1 MNLQLF
7 SKSFMKRMSLLGA
20 ATLLAYPQVV
30 SAEGAILESDAV
42 AVVQQTGVE
51 VKGVVYDSTGMTA
64 IGASVVEKGNP
75 SNGTITDIDGNFT
88 LKVPEGATIVVSYI
102 GYVTQEVKVT
112 PGKILNITLQEDNQM
127 LEEVVVV
134 GYGVQKKVNLTGS
147 VAMVEGETL
156 EQRPLAN
163 ATQSLQGMVPGLY
176 VDNSNAGRPGATSS
190 LQLRGQ
196 GNLSGSGSPYVLV
209 DGVEMDLAD
218 VNPNDIESI
227 SVLKDAAASS
237 IYGARAAYGV
247 ILVTT
252 KKGKEGKTRV
262 SYQATLGWTQPMS
275 LPNMVNSVDFANFFN
290 AGTYNYDGSIQYS
303 PEKIQALQNYI
314 NTGAGDPWEG
324 LSPNSNMIGAFE
336 NSPNGLGNTNYFDLH
351 YKNAAF
357 KQNHNVSIS
366 GGGEKA
372 QYYISG
378 GMYKEE
384 GLLRYAD
391 IDYKRFN
398 FNANLNSKLTD
409 WLSVKVNTK
418 YMSSDNNTP
427 FGTGALSEAFYSDL
441 ARFRPT
447 VSVVDPNGHFTE
459 LSLIPYLQSGS
470 YTNTQNNNLT
480 LTGGLDLEPIKNWHI
495 FFDYT
500 YRYNTRD
507 YEAEKVLPNIPN
519 ATDTGTTPGTRSSMY
534 DGGATSGFTRYNM
547 NNQYQSLNLYT
558 NYTMSLNDK
567 HNFTFLL
574 GYQEE
579 YYKYK
584 MLRASVTN
592 LQYPS
597 NPSLEMADGD
607 RNLVDTRY
615 AWATRGYFARVNYDF
630 MGKYLVEVNGRY
642 DGSSRFASDNR
653 WGFFPSV
660 SLGWRISE
668 EAFMEKTKNWM
679 SNLKLRVSWGL
690 LGNQAGA
697 AYYTFASTMNPV
709 ALGNWYFNG
718 VRSGYYQPGDV
729 VDSNT
734 TWEKVDH
741 KNIGIDFG
749 FFNNQLTG
757 TFDVFQRDTRDML
770 GPSVA
775 LADMFGAVAPE
786 TNNAE
791 MRNRGWELTLQW
803 RGKIGK
809 DIDYSIGGSVA
820 DATAEVTAY
829 DGGYTDP
836 ANNWYKGKKAGEIW
850 GYRASG
856 LIQTQEEADAYN
868 STYDLTTLSGQ
879 PWTPGDVKYIDLD
892 GNNKIDY
899 GSNTRWVTDPETG
912 ERKSGMG
919 DMTIIGNTTPR
930 YQYTINGSISWKGLS
945 LSLMFQ
951 GVGKR
956 DWCPE
961 SGSVYF
967 WGSGALAQVTVF
979 EEHMDYWSENNRDA
993 YYPKPYIGAAGA
1005 NRVGAYRNKTS
1016 QKADRYV
1023 QNAAYCRLKNLTLSY
1038 NLPEKWISKAHLSKA
1053 QIFFSG
1059 ENLLTFTKLKIFD
1072 PEGLFTSNLAGSDA
1086 GKNYP
1091 MTRVFSV
1098 GVILNM

>member
-1 MNLQLF
+1 MKNPSIYLAALVCAVCLVSCTDSGCGMSSVDRPDTSVRNVNYVSGRNPLVTRSFIKLPVGSVRPEGWVRCYLELQRDGLTGHLGEI
-7 SKSFMKRMSLLGA
+7 SKWLDKEDNAWLVPGGSMGWEEVPYWLKGYGNMAYILGDEDMIA
-20 ATLLAYPQVV
+20 ETKMWI
-30 SAEGAILESDAV
+30 EGALSSRRDDGFFGPVNVRNGKPELWSQMIMLWCLQSYYEYSGDERVIDLMTGFFRWELSLPDEIFLEDYWENSR
-42 AVVQQTGVE
+42 G
-51 VKGVVYDSTGMTA
+51 G
-64 IGASVVEKGNP
+64 
-75 SNGTITDIDGNFT
+75 
-88 LKVPEGATIVVSYI
+88 
-102 GYVTQEVKVT
+102 
-112 PGKILNITLQEDNQM
+112 DN
-127 LEEVVVV
+127 L
-134 GYGVQKKVNLTGS
+134 L
-147 VAMVEGETL
+147 
-156 EQRPLAN
+156 
-163 ATQSLQGMVPGLY
+163 
-176 VDNSNAGRPGATSS
+176 
-190 LQLRGQ
+190 
-196 GNLSGSGSPYVLV
+196 
-209 DGVEMDLAD
+209 
-218 VNPNDIESI
+218 
-227 SVLKDAAASS
+227 SVLWLYDRTGEEFLLELAEKLHRNTAD
-237 IYGARAAYGV
+237 
-247 ILVTT
+247 
-252 KKGKEGKTRV
+252 
-262 SYQATLGWTQPMS
+262 WTQPTS

-290 AGTYNYDGSIQYS
+290 AGTYNFNGTYEYS
-303 PEKIQALQNYI
+303 EEKIQALRDYI
-314 NTGAGDPWEG
+314 STGAGNPWAELTPG
-324 LSPNSNMIGAFE
+324 QSMVAAFE
-336 NSPNGLGNTNYFDLH
+336 NTANGLGNTNYFDLH
-351 YKNAAF
+351 YKDAAF

-391 IDYKRFN
+391 IDYRRFN
-398 FNANLNSKLTD
+398 FNANITSKVTD
-409 WLSVKVNTK
+409 WLKLKVNTK
-418 YMSSDNNTP
+418 YMNSNSDTP
-427 FGTGALSEAFYSDL
+427 FGTGALSETFYHNL

-447 VSVVDPNGHFTE
+447 VSVVDPNGYYTE
-459 LSLIPYLQSGS
+459 LSMIPYLQSGTF
-470 YTNTQNNNLT
+470 TNTQNNNLT
-480 LTGGLDLEPIKNWHI
+480 MTGGLELEPIKNWRI

-507 YEAEKVLPNIPN
+507 YEAKKVLPEIPN
-519 ATDTGTTPGTRSSMY
+519 ADDSGTNTGTRTEIY
-534 DGGATSGFTRYNM
+534 DGGAVSGYTRSNR

-558 NYTMSLNDK
+558 NYMMTLNDK

-584 MLRASVTN
+584 LLSASVTD

-607 RNLVDTRY
+607 VTLGDTRY
-615 AWATRGYFARVNYDF
+615 GWATRGYFARINYDY
-630 MGKYLVEVNGRY
+630 MGRYLVELNGRY
-642 DGSSRFASDNR
+642 DGSSRFSKGNR

-668 EAFMEKTKNWM
+668 ESFMEKTRNWL

-697 AYYTFASTMNPV
+697 DYYTFASSMNPTGI
-709 ALGNWYFNG
+709 GNWYFNG
-718 VRSGYYQPGDV
+718 VRSGYYTPGAV

-749 FFNNQLTG
+749 FFNNALTG
-757 TFDVFQRDTRDML
+757 TFDIFQRDTRDML
-770 GPSVA
+770 GPSVD
-775 LADMFGAVAPE
+775 LADFFGAAAPE

-809 DIDYSIGGSVA
+809 DIDYSIGGSVS

-836 ANNWYKGKKAGEIW
+836 ANNWYKGKKVGEIW

-856 LIQTQEEADAYN
+856 LIQDRAEADAYN
-868 STYDLTTLSGQ
+868 SAYDLSYLSTRE
-879 PWTPGDVKYIDLD
+879 WTPGDVKYIDLNGD
-892 GNNKIDY
+892 EKIDN
-899 GSNTRWVTDPETG
+899 GDNVVGR
-912 ERKSGMG
+912 MG

-961 SGSVYF
+961 TGTAYF
-967 WGSGALAQVTVF
+967 WGAGAKAQVTVF
-979 EEHMDYWSENNRDA
+979 EEHMDYWREDNKGA
-993 YYPKPYIGAAGA
+993 YYPKPYIGGAGA
-1005 NRVGAYRNKTS
+1005 VASYRAKTS

-1023 QNAAYCRLKNLTLSY
+1023 QNAAYCRLKNLTISY
-1038 NLPEKWISKAHLSKA
+1038 DLPEKWISKAHLTKA
-1053 QIFFSG
+1053 QVFFSG

-1072 PEGLFTSNLAGSDA
+1072 PEGLFTTNLAGSDA

>member
-1 MNLQLF
+1 MDLQFF
-7 SKSFMKRMSLLGA
+7 SKGFIKQMSLLGA
-20 ATLLAYPQVV
+20 VALLACPQMV
-30 SAEGAILESDAV
+30 SAEGLSLKSDAV
-42 AVVQQTGVE
+42 NVVQQATE
-51 VKGVVYDSTGMTA
+51 VKGVVYDATGLTV
-64 IGASVVEKGNP
+64 IGASVIEKDNP

-88 LKVPEGATIVVSYI
+88 LQVAENATLVISYI
-102 GYVTQEVKVT
+102 GYVTQEVQVT

-176 VDNSNAGRPGATSS
+176 IDNSNAGRPGATST

-196 GNLSGSGSPYVLV
+196 GNLSGSGAPYVLV

-262 SYQATLGWTQPMS
+262 SYQATLGWTQPTS

-290 AGTYNYDGSIQYS
+290 AGTYNFNGTYEYS
-303 PEKIQALQNYI
+303 EEKIQALRDYI
-314 NTGAGDPWEG
+314 STGAGNPWAELTPG
-324 LSPNSNMIGAFE
+324 QSMVAAFE
-336 NSPNGLGNTNYFDLH
+336 NTANGLGNTNYFDLH
-351 YKNAAF
+351 YKDAAF

-391 IDYKRFN
+391 IDYRRFN
-398 FNANLNSKLTD
+398 FNANITSKVTD
-409 WLSVKVNTK
+409 WLKLKVNTK
-418 YMSSDNNTP
+418 YMNSNSDTP
-427 FGTGALSEAFYSDL
+427 FGTGALSETFYHNL

-447 VSVVDPNGHFTE
+447 VSVVDPNGYYTE
-459 LSLIPYLQSGS
+459 LSMIPYLQSGTF
-470 YTNTQNNNLT
+470 TNTQNNNLT
-480 LTGGLDLEPIKNWHI
+480 MTGGLELEPIKNWRI

-507 YEAEKVLPNIPN
+507 YEAKKVLPEIPN
-519 ATDTGTTPGTRSSMY
+519 ADDSGTNTGTRTEIY
-534 DGGATSGFTRYNM
+534 DGGAVSGYTRSNR

-558 NYTMSLNDK
+558 NYMMTLNDK

-584 MLRASVTN
+584 LLSASVTD

-607 RNLVDTRY
+607 VTLGDTRY
-615 AWATRGYFARVNYDF
+615 GWATRGYFARINYDY
-630 MGKYLVEVNGRY
+630 MGRYLVELNGRY
-642 DGSSRFASDNR
+642 DGSSRFSKGNR

-660 SLGWRISE
+660 SWGWRISE
-668 EAFMEKTKNWM
+668 ESFMEKTRNWL

-697 AYYTFASTMNPV
+697 DYYTFASSMNPTGI
-709 ALGNWYFNG
+709 GNWYFNG
-718 VRSGYYQPGDV
+718 VRSGYYTPGAV

-749 FFNNQLTG
+749 FFNNALTG
-757 TFDVFQRDTRDML
+757 TFDIFQRDTRDML
-770 GPSVA
+770 GPSVD
-775 LADMFGAVAPE
+775 LADFFGAAAPE

-809 DIDYSIGGSVA
+809 DIDYSIGGSVS

-836 ANNWYKGKKAGEIW
+836 ANNWYKGKKVGEIW

-856 LIQTQEEADAYN
+856 LIQDRAEADAYN
-868 STYDLTTLSGQ
+868 SAYDLSYLSTRE
-879 PWTPGDVKYIDLD
+879 WTPGDVKYIDLNGD
-892 GNNKIDY
+892 EKIDN
-899 GSNTRWVTDPETG
+899 GDNVVGR
-912 ERKSGMG
+912 MG

-961 SGSVYF
+961 TGTAYF
-967 WGSGALAQVTVF
+967 WGAGAKAQVTVF
-979 EEHMDYWSENNRDA
+979 EEHMDYWREDNKGA
-993 YYPKPYIGAAGA
+993 YYPKPYIGGAGA
-1005 NRVGAYRNKTS
+1005 VASYRAKTS

-1023 QNAAYCRLKNLTLSY
+1023 QNAAYCRLKNLTISY
-1038 NLPEKWISKAHLSKA
+1038 DLPEKWISKAHLTKA
-1053 QIFFSG
+1053 QVFFSG

-1072 PEGLFTSNLAGSDA
+1072 PEGLFTTNLAGSDA

>member
-1 MNLQLF
+1 MNLHLF
-7 SKSFMKRMSLLGA
+7 SKSFIKQMSLLGTA
-20 ATLLAYPQVV
+20 ALLAYPQVI
-30 SAEGAILESDAV
+30 SANEAQPESDV
-42 AVVQQTGVE
+42 VSIVQQTTIE
-51 VKGVVYDSTGMTA
+51 VKGVVYDPTGMTV
-64 IGASVVEKGNP
+64 IGASIIEKGNP
-75 SNGTITDIDGNFT
+75 GNGTITDIDGNFT
-88 LKVPEGATIVVSYI
+88 MKVPENATLVISYI

-112 PGKILNITLQEDNQM
+112 PGKPMNITLLEDNQM
-127 LEEVVVV
+127 LQEVVVV

-176 VDNSNAGRPGATSS
+176 VDNSNAGRPGATST

-196 GNLSGSGSPYVLV
+196 GNLSGTGAPYVLV

-275 LPNMVNSVDFANFFN
+275 LPNMANAVDFANFFN
-290 AGTYNYDGSIQYS
+290 AGTYNYNKTTEYS
-303 PEKIQALQNYI
+303 AEKIQALQNYMT
-314 NTGAGDPWEG
+314 NGVGDPWAE
-324 LSPNSNMIGAFE
+324 LNPNSNMIGAFE
-336 NSPNGLGNTNYFDLH
+336 NSANGLGNVDYFDLH

-398 FNANLNSKLTD
+398 FNANITSTLTD
-409 WLSVKVNTK
+409 WMKLKVNTK
-418 YMSSDNNTP
+418 YMNSNNETP
-427 FGTGALSEAFYSDL
+427 FGTGALSEGFYSNL
-441 ARFRPT
+441 ARMRPT
-447 VSVVDPNGHFTE
+447 ISVVDPNGYFTE
-459 LSLIPYLQSGS
+459 LSMIPYLQSGTN
-470 YTNTQNNNLT
+470 TNTQNNNLT
-480 LTGGLDLEPIKNWHI
+480 LTGGVEFEPIKNWHI
-495 FFDYT
+495 FVDYT

-507 YEAEKVLPNIPN
+507 YDATKILPNIPN
-519 ATDTGTTPGTRSSMY
+519 ATDTGTTQGTRTEMY
-534 DGGATSGFTRYNM
+534 AGGAMSGYTRSNL
-547 NNQYQSLNLYT
+547 NNQYQSLNIYT
-558 NYTMSLNDK
+558 NYNFSLADK
-567 HNFTFLL
+567 HNFTFML

-584 MLRASVTN
+584 YLSASVTG
-592 LQYPS
+592 LQYEA

-607 RNLVDTRY
+607 RTLGDQRY
-615 AWATRGYFARVNYDF
+615 AWATRGYFGRINYDF

-642 DGSSRFASDNR
+642 DGSSRFAKNNR

-668 EAFMEKTKNWM
+668 EAFMEKTRDWM

-697 AYYTFASTMNPV
+697 AYYTFTSSMDPA
-709 ALGNWYFNG
+709 GIGGWYFNG
-718 VRSGYYQPGDV
+718 VRSGYYRPGDV
-729 VDSNT
+729 IDSNT

-770 GPSVA
+770 GPSVP

-791 MRNRGWELTLQW
+791 MRNRGWEMTLQW
-803 RGKIGK
+803 RGKIGS
-809 DIDYSIGGSVA
+809 DIDYSIGGSIS
-820 DATAEVTAY
+820 DATAEITSY
-829 DGGYTDP
+829 DGGFTDP
-836 ANNWYKGKKAGEIW
+836 AGDNSNGWYKGKKIGEIW
-850 GYRASG
+850 GYRTAG
-856 LIQTQEEADAYN
+856 IIQTQEEADEYN
-868 STYDLTTLSGQ
+868 KLDLTYLSGLA
-879 PWTPGDVKYIDLD
+879 WEPGDVKYLDLNGD
-892 GNNKIDY
+892 GKVNSGTNVY
-899 GSNTRWVTDPETG
+899 GD
-912 ERKSGMG
+912 MG
-919 DMTIIGNTTPR
+919 DRVVIGNTTPR

-956 DWCPE
+956 DWCPG
-961 SGSVYF
+961 SGTVYF
-967 WGSGALAQVTVF
+967 WGSNAKAQVTVF
-979 EEHMDYWSENNRDA
+979 DEHMDYWTEDNRDA
-993 YYPKPYIGAAGA
+993 YYPKPYIGPAGA
-1005 NRVGAYRNKTS
+1005 NNVAARRNKTS

-1038 NLPEKWISKAHLSKA
+1038 NLPEKWISKVHLTKA

-1072 PEGLFTSNLAGSDA
+1072 PEGLFTNNTSVTSNADILSSA

>member
-1 MNLQLF
+1 MDLQFF
-7 SKSFMKRMSLLGA
+7 SKGFIKQMSLLGA
-20 ATLLAYPQVV
+20 VALLACPQMV
-30 SAEGAILESDAV
+30 SAEGLSLKSDAV
-42 AVVQQTGVE
+42 NVVQQATE
-51 VKGVVYDSTGMTA
+51 VKGVVYDATGLTV
-64 IGASVVEKGNP
+64 IGASVIEKDNP

-88 LKVPEGATIVVSYI
+88 LQVAENATLVISYI
-102 GYVTQEVKVT
+102 GYVTQEVQVT

-176 VDNSNAGRPGATSS
+176 IDNTNAGRPGATSS

-247 ILVTT
+247 VLVTT

-275 LPNMVNSVDFANFFN
+275 LPEMVNSVDFATFFN
-290 AGTYNYDGSIQYS
+290 AGTQNLNGTVEYS
-303 PEKIQALQNYI
+303 PEKIQALQAYI
-314 NTGAGDPWEG
+314 DNGTGDPWAE
-324 LSPNSNMIGAFE
+324 LSTISGYPNMVAAFE
-336 NSPNGLGNTNYFDLH
+336 NTALGLGNTNYFDLH

-372 QYYISG
+372 QYYVSG

-384 GLLRYAD
+384 GLLKYAD
-391 IDYKRFN
+391 MDYRRFN
-398 FNANLNSKLTD
+398 FNANINSKLTD
-409 WLSVKVNTK
+409 WLKLKVNTK
-418 YMSSDNNTP
+418 YMNSNNNTP
-427 FGTGALSEAFYSDL
+427 FGTGALSENFYSNL

-447 VSVVDPNGHFTE
+447 VSVVDPNGNFTE
-459 LSLIPYLQSGS
+459 MSMIPYLQSG
-470 YTNTQNNNLT
+470 TFANTQNNNLT
-480 LTGGLDLEPIKNWHI
+480 MTGGLELEPIKNWRI
-495 FFDYT
+495 FLDYT
-500 YRYNTRD
+500 FRYNTRD
-507 YEAEKVLPNIPN
+507 YEAEAVIPEIPN
-519 ATDTGTTPGTRSSMY
+519 ALGTGTNSASSRPDMY
-534 DGGATSGFTRYNM
+534 DGNTAVSRYTRYNM

-558 NYTMSLNDK
+558 NYTLSLQEK

-579 YYKYK
+579 YYKYRY
-584 MLRASVTN
+584 LNASVTQ
-592 LQYPS
+592 LQYPA

-607 RNLVDTRY
+607 KTLRDSRY
-615 AWATRGYFARVNYDF
+615 AWATRGYFARVNYDY

-642 DGSSRFASDNR
+642 DGSSRFSKDNR

-660 SLGWRISE
+660 SLGWRVSE
-668 EAFMEKTKNWM
+668 EAFMEKTKDWL

-697 AYYTFASTMNPV
+697 AYYTFASSMDPTGI
-709 ALGNWYFNG
+709 GNWYFNG
-718 VRSGYYQPGDV
+718 VRSGYYSPGDV
-729 VDSNT
+729 IDSNT

-749 FFNNQLTG
+749 FFNNALTG
-757 TFDVFQRDTRDML
+757 TFDLFQRDTRDML
-770 GPSVA
+770 GPSMP
-775 LADMFGAVAPE
+775 LADFFGAVAPE

-791 MRNRGWELTLQW
+791 MRNRGWEMTLQW
-803 RGKIGK
+803 RGKIGT
-809 DIDYSIGGSVA
+809 DIDYTIGGSVS
-820 DATAEVTAY
+820 DATAEVTSY

-850 GYRASG
+850 GYRTDG
-856 LIQTQEEADAYN
+856 LIQTPEEAAAYN
-868 STYDLTTLSGQ
+868 SDYDLTFLSTR
-879 PWTPGDVKYIDLD
+879 PWEPGDVKYVDLD
-892 GNNKIDY
+892 KSNSIDN
-899 GSNTRWVTDPETG
+899 GDNVVG
-912 ERKSGMG
+912 QMG
-919 DMTIIGNTTPR
+919 DLTVIGNTTPR

-956 DWCPE
+956 DWAPVM
-961 SGSVYF
+961 SSSYF
-967 WGSGALAQVTVF
+967 WGAAAKAQVTVF
-979 EEHMDYWSENNRDA
+979 KEHMDYWREDNPDA
-993 YYPKPYIGAAGA
+993 YYPKPYIGAKNAA
-1005 NRVGAYRNKTS
+1005 NSARAKTS
-1016 QKADRYV
+1016 QVADRYL
-1023 QNAAYCRLKNLTLSY
+1023 QNAAYCRLKNLTISY
-1038 NLPEKWISKAHLSKA
+1038 DLPEKWISKVHLTKA
-1053 QIFFSG
+1053 QVFFSG
-1059 ENLLTFTKLKIFD
+1059 ENLLTFTKLSDIFD
-1072 PEGLFTSNLAGSDA
+1072 PEGVFTANGVGAAGDA

>member
-1 MNLQLF
+1 MNLHYF
-7 SKSFMKRMSLLGA
+7 SKGFIKQMLLLGA
-20 ATLLAYPQVV
+20 AVLLACPQTVNAKGT
-30 SAEGAILESDAV
+30 SLESDGV
-42 AVVQQTGVE
+42 SVVQQTIE
-51 VKGVVYDSTGMTA
+51 VKGVVYDATGWTV
-64 IGASVVEKGNP
+64 IGASIVEKGNP
-75 SNGTITDIDGNFT
+75 NNGTITDMDGNFT
-88 LKVPEGATIVVSYI
+88 LQVPENATLVISYI
-102 GYVTQEVKVT
+102 GYVTQEVQAV
-112 PGKILNITLQEDNQM
+112 PGKVLNITLQEDNQV

-176 VDNSNAGRPGATSS
+176 IDNANAGRPGATST

-262 SYQATLGWTQPMS
+262 SYQATLGWSAPMS
-275 LPNMVNSVDFANFFN
+275 LPNMANAVEFANFFN
-290 AGTYNYDGSIQYS
+290 SGTYNYNKTQEYS
-303 PEKIQALQNYI
+303 AEKIAALEAYM
-314 NTGAGDPWEG
+314 NTGAGDPWG
-324 LSPNSNMIGAFE
+324 DFSKDDGYPNMVGALE
-336 NSPNGLGNTNYFDLH
+336 NSALGLGNTNYFDLH
-351 YKNAAF
+351 YKNTAF

-372 QYYISG
+372 QFYVSG
-378 GMYKEE
+378 GMYKED
-384 GLLRYAD
+384 GLLKYAD
-391 IDYKRFN
+391 MDYRRFN
-398 FNANLNSKLTD
+398 FNANVNSKLTD
-409 WLSVKVNTK
+409 WMKLKVNTK
-418 YMSSDNNTP
+418 YMSSDNTTP
-427 FGTGALSEAFYSDL
+427 FGTGALSEDFYHNL

-447 VSVVDPNGHFTE
+447 VPVVDPNGHYTE
-459 LSLIPYLQSGS
+459 LSMIPYLQSGT
-470 YTNTQNNNLT
+470 YADTQNNNLT
-480 LTGGLDLEPIKNWHI
+480 MTGGLEIEPIKDWRI
-495 FFDYT
+495 FVDYT
-500 YRYNTRD
+500 YRYNTSD
-507 YEAEKVLPNIPN
+507 YEAKKVLPDIPN
-519 ATDTGTTPGTRSSMY
+519 LDDTGTTQGNRSEMY
-534 DGGATSGFTRYNM
+534 NGGAMSGYTRNNM
-547 NNQYQSLNLYT
+547 SNQYQSLNIYT
-558 NYTMSLNDK
+558 NYNFTLADK
-567 HNFTFLL
+567 HNFTAML

-584 MLRASVTN
+584 YLSAAVTQ

-597 NPSLEMADGD
+597 NPSLEMADGTRTLGD
-607 RNLVDTRY
+607 NRY
-615 AWATRGYFARVNYDF
+615 AWATRGYFGRINYDY

-642 DGSSRFASDNR
+642 DGSSRFSKGNR

-668 EAFMEKTKNWM
+668 EAFMEKTRDVL

-697 AYYTFASTMNPV
+697 AYYTFTSAMDPV
-709 ALGNWYFNG
+709 GVGNWYFDG
-718 VRSGYYQPGDV
+718 VRSGYFRPGEV
-729 VDSNT
+729 IDSNT

-741 KNIGIDFG
+741 KNIGIDFA
-749 FFNNQLTG
+749 FFNNALTG

-775 LADMFGAVAPE
+775 LADFFGAVAPE

-791 MRNRGWELTLQW
+791 MRNRGWEMTLQW

-809 DIDYSIGGSVA
+809 DIDYTIGGSIS

-836 ANNWYKGKKAGEIW
+836 AKNWYKGKKAGEIW

-856 LIQTQEEADAYN
+856 IIQDQAEADAYN
-868 STYDLTTLSGQ
+868 AKYDLSDLSGLA
-879 PWTPGDVKYIDLD
+879 WEPGDVKYIDLD
-892 GNNKIDY
+892 GDGEIGY
-899 GSNTRWVTDPETG
+899 GTNTTG
-912 ERKSGMG
+912 PNGDMG
-919 DMTIIGNTTPR
+919 DKTIIGNTTPR
-930 YQYTINGSISWKGLS
+930 YQYTINGGLSWKGLS
-945 LSLMFQ
+945 VSLMFQ

-956 DWCPE
+956 DWCP
-961 SGSVYF
+961 SDGTVYF
-967 WGSGALAQVTVF
+967 WGSGAKAQVTVF
-979 EEHMDYWSENNRDA
+979 KEHLDYWTEDNPGA
-993 YYPKPYIGAAGA
+993 YYPKPYIGRAGA
-1005 NRVGAYRNKTS
+1005 TAVAARRAKTS
-1016 QKADRYV
+1016 QPADRYV
-1023 QNAAYCRLKNLTLSY
+1023 QNAAYCRLKNLTVSY
-1038 NLPEKWISKAHLSKA
+1038 DLPEKWISKAHLTKA
-1053 QIFFSG
+1053 QVFFSG
-1059 ENLLTFTKLKIFD
+1059 ENLLTFTKLDIFD
-1072 PEGLFTSNLAGSDA
+1072 PEGLFTTNSTGADA

>member
-1 MNLQLF
+1 MNLHLF
-7 SKSFMKRMSLLGA
+7 SKSFIKQMSLLGTA
-20 ATLLAYPQVV
+20 ALLAYPQVI
-30 SAEGAILESDAV
+30 SANDAQPESDV
-42 AVVQQTGVE
+42 VSIVQQTTIE
-51 VKGVVYDSTGMTA
+51 VKGVVYDPTGMTV
-64 IGASVVEKGNP
+64 IGASIIEKGNP
-75 SNGTITDIDGNFT
+75 GNGTITDIDGNFT
-88 LKVPEGATIVVSYI
+88 MKVPENATLVISYI

-112 PGKILNITLQEDNQM
+112 PGKPMNITLQEDNQM
-127 LEEVVVV
+127 LQEVVVV

-176 VDNSNAGRPGATSS
+176 IDNTNAGRPGATAT

-196 GNLSGSGSPYVLV
+196 GNLSGSGAPYVLV

-247 ILVTT
+247 VLVTT
-252 KKGKEGKTRV
+252 KKGKEGKARV
-262 SYQATLGWTQPMS
+262 SYQATLGWSQPMS
-275 LPNMVNSVDFANFFN
+275 LPEMVNAVEFANYFN
-290 AGTYNYDGSIQYS
+290 AGTYNATQTIQYT
-303 PEKIQALQNYI
+303 PEIIADLEQYMRDPSSI
-314 NTGAGDPWEG
+314 DPWKNLKPGQSMVNTFTNSAEG
-324 LSPNSNMIGAFE
+324 IG
-336 NSPNGLGNTNYFDLH
+336 NVNYFDLH
-351 YKNAAF
+351 YKNTAF

-372 QYYISG
+372 QYYVSG

-384 GLLRYAD
+384 GLLRFAD
-391 IDYKRFN
+391 MDYRRFN
-398 FNANLNSKLTD
+398 FNANINSQVTD
-409 WLSVKVNTK
+409 WLKLKVNTK
-418 YMSSDNNTP
+418 YMNSNNETP
-427 FGTGALSEAFYSDL
+427 FGTGALSEGFYHSL

-447 VSVVDPNGHFTE
+447 TSVVDPNGNWTE
-459 LSLIPYLQSGS
+459 ASMIPYFQSG
-470 YTNTQNNNLT
+470 TNTTTENNNLT
-480 LTGGLDLEPIKNWHI
+480 MTGGLELEPIKDWHI

-507 YEAEKVLPNIPN
+507 YSAVAIPPSIPN
-519 ATDTGTTPGTRSSMY
+519 ADGTAYETATRAEIMTDA
-534 DGGATSGFTRYNM
+534 DGRFTRYNM

-558 NYTMSLNDK
+558 NYTFSVNDK

-579 YYKYK
+579 YYKYRY
-584 MLRASVTN
+584 LYDSVTG

-607 RNLVDTRY
+607 RTVRDTRY
-615 AWATRGYFARVNYDF
+615 AWATRGYFGRINYDF

-642 DGSSRFASDNR
+642 DGSSRFAKDNR

-668 EAFMEKTKNWM
+668 EAFMEKTKNWL

-697 AYYTFASTMNPV
+697 AYYTFASSMDPN
-709 ALGNWYFNG
+709 ALGNWFFNG
-718 VRSGYYQPGDV
+718 VRSGYYSPGDV
-729 VDSNT
+729 IDSNT

-757 TFDVFQRDTRDML
+757 TFDIFQRDTRDML
-770 GPSVA
+770 GPSA
-775 LADMFGAVAPE
+775 SMADFFGAVAPE

-791 MRNRGWELTLQW
+791 MRNRGWEMTLQW
-803 RGKIGK
+803 RGKIGS
-809 DIDYSIGGSVA
+809 DIDYSIGGSIS

-829 DGGYTDP
+829 DGGYTNP
-836 ANNWYKGKKAGEIW
+836 SENWYKGKKVGEIW
-850 GYRASG
+850 GYRTDG
-856 LIQTQEEADAYN
+856 LIQTQEEADEYN
-868 STYDLTTLSGQ
+868 AKYDLSYLSGQ
-879 PWTPGDVKYIDLD
+879 AWKPGDVKYVNLNEGTGKGQDMAI
-892 GNNKIDY
+892 NN
-899 GSNTRWVTDPETG
+899 GSNVVGD
-912 ERKSGMG
+912 MG

-956 DWCPE
+956 DWAPVM
-961 SGSVYF
+961 GTAYF
-967 WGSGALAQVTVF
+967 WGASSLANTTVF
-979 EEHMDYWSENNRDA
+979 KEHLDYWTPDNPDA
-993 YYPKPYIGAAGA
+993 YYPNPYIAGNQA
-1005 NRVGAYRNKTS
+1005 VGQYRAKTS
-1016 QKADRYV
+1016 QRADRYV

-1038 NLPEKWISKAHLSKA
+1038 NLPEAWISKLHLTKA
-1053 QIFFSG
+1053 QVFFSG

-1072 PEGLFTSNLAGSDA
+1072 PEGLFTGNSYGGAVEQA

-1098 GVILNM
+1098 GVVLNM